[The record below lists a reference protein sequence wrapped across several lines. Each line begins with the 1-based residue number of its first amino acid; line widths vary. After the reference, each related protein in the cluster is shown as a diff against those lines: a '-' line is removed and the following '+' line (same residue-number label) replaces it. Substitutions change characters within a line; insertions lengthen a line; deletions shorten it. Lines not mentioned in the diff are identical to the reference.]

1 MEDPQ
6 LWRYIDAR
14 QEPNSTKK
22 VNYVCDRVHDKT
34 LHILL
39 RAESKYVGVLPQQ
52 NLIGWNQLE
61 QLTVLALENERF
73 DGRSV
78 RIKLNWV
85 VSSLKCGGGFLLDD
99 FAKLSKKFR
108 RAQLEKNSHQER
120 QQLFS
125 RFLQQNEKF
134 KGTKK
139 TINRKNTTSYDCR
152 C

>member
-61 QLTVLALENERF
+61 QLTVLALENQRF

-78 RIKLNWV
+78 RIKLRWV
-85 VSSLKCGGGFLLDD
+85 VSSLKCGVD
-99 FAKLSKKFR
+99 F
-108 RAQLEKNSHQER
+108 
-120 QQLFS
+120 
-125 RFLQQNEKF
+125 
-134 KGTKK
+134 
-139 TINRKNTTSYDCR
+139 Y
-152 C
+152 

>member
-39 RAESKYVGVLPQQ
+39 RAESKYEGVLSQQ

-61 QLTVLALENERF
+61 QLTVLALENQRF

-78 RIKLNWV
+78 RIKSTLV
-85 VSSLKCGGGFLLDD
+85 VLSLKCRLD
-99 FAKLSKKFR
+99 F
-108 RAQLEKNSHQER
+108 
-120 QQLFS
+120 
-125 RFLQQNEKF
+125 
-134 KGTKK
+134 
-139 TINRKNTTSYDCR
+139 
-152 C
+152 